1 VAQTTPADP
10 TVQVLNL
17 PVKIDLIVPMLRED
31 RSLTLILPPEYT
43 VIDAIPVP
51 TDSRITIKA
60 IPERTVAV
68 QKFKGGASRKQ
79 YMHYVHLLRSKLDEE
94 KMLGVTTVV
103 SSVPVATAEPAPEPG
118 VAKHDLLSKPTEAE
132 LGQPRLNVPS
142 DEANKWIVAQ
152 YNSHSTLP
160 FLRKNEVWIELDVAN
175 TQVAKLLEKTAL
187 QGINPQ
193 A

>member
-1 VAQTTPADP
+1 MAQTTPADP
-10 TVQVLNL
+10 AVQVVNL

-31 RSLTLILPPEYT
+31 RSLTLILPQEYT

-79 YMHYVHLLRSKLDEE
+79 YMHYVDVLRAKLDEE
-94 KMLGVTTVV
+94 KMLGVSTVV
-103 SSVPVATAEPAPEPG
+103 SSVPAATAEPAPEPG
-118 VAKHDLLSKPTEAE
+118 TAKHDLLSKPTEAE

-160 FLRKNEVWIELDVAN
+160 SLRKQEVWSELDVAN
-175 TQVAKLLEKTAL
+175 KQVAQLLERKAAQKIT
-187 QGINPQ
+187 QI
-193 A
+193 